1 MSMRKTDSGATI
13 SIDVGGTFTDCYI
26 TCDGRVSW
34 GKAATTPDD
43 LSRGFLNALLDACK
57 LLGVEVGSMLTATDI
72 LRYSTT
78 VALNALL
85 QRSGPRL
92 GLITT
97 RGHEDM
103 LFIGNGRA
111 WGDGLPIAEQRKVA
125 QARMPEGLVARD
137 MVVGLRE
144 RVDSF
149 GKIIRPL
156 DESDVLEAL
165 QYLVDRGVQG
175 IVVVLL
181 WSSANPDHE
190 RKVREIIREEYP
202 DVYLGNIPVLLSSD
216 IVPKWREYTRAT
228 TSLLTGFLHTELTN
242 QLLGI
247 GDRLRDG
254 GYKKPL
260 QMVQNTGGVAKLSR
274 TRVVDTYQSGPVA
287 GIMGGAYRCR
297 SLGIENAVCTDMG
310 GTSFDLGLIVRGRPR
325 FYSVRPVIDRW
336 AVDLPLL
343 EVKSIGAGGGSIAWL
358 NTAFGNRLEVGPQ
371 SAGSMPGPACYG
383 MGGTRPTVTDADVVL
398 GYLPPDNFLG
408 GRMKLEPERAAEAIR
423 RHIAKPAGIS
433 VEQAAY
439 SIKRVVDGKM
449 GMEIFKEVVLKGFD
463 PREFA
468 LFAYG
473 GAGPTH
479 CCGYAEALGIRR
491 ILLFSE
497 SSVFCAY
504 GASTLDVTHVYER
517 ARPMPLYDPMS
528 RAYLSDLE
536 AFNRTVEELES
547 DLRRD
552 MQAEGLNLSG
562 MQMSLELELRYGSS
576 PVTQRIHCK
585 ELRLRDQESVR
596 ELYQEFR
603 EHLMGLSLGID
614 LPEALVRIETFVLHG
629 SIPTPGRVAVA
640 RDATPAKR
648 RRQQPPPVGHREAI
662 WDATL
667 QRVKTPVFAVGGLSE
682 GDVLT
687 GPAIGEAR
695 DTTYVVPPGWEMQI
709 LKDGVC
715 EMTPLAGGKPLAS
728 TGSAKRGAGKSKTAK
743 TTGKRER

>member
-1 MSMRKTDSGATI
+1 MSMQKPGSGATI
-13 SIDVGGTFTDCYI
+13 SIDVGGTFTDCYV
-26 TCDGRVSW
+26 TCDRRVSW

-43 LSRGFLNALLDACK
+43 LSRGFLNALVDACK
-57 LLGVEVGSMLTATDI
+57 VLGIEAGTLLSETDI

-85 QRSGPRL
+85 QRNGPRL

-156 DESDVLEAL
+156 EENDVLEAL

-398 GYLPPDNFLG
+398 GYVPPDNFLG
-408 GRMKLEPERAAEAIR
+408 GRMKLEAERSYEAVR

-528 RAYLSDLE
+528 RTYLSDLE

-552 MQAEGLNLSG
+552 MQAEGLDLSG

-629 SIPTPGRVAVA
+629 SIPTPGRAAIA

-648 RRQQPPPVGHREAI
+648 HRQQPPPVGHREAI

-682 GDVLT
+682 GDVLS

-695 DTTYVVPPGWEMQI
+695 DTTYVIAPGWEMQI

-715 EMTPLAGGKPLAS
+715 EMTPLAGGKPRAS
-728 TGSAKRGAGKSKTAK
+728 AGSSKRAAGKSKTTK
-743 TTGKRER
+743 TTGKRGR